1 MFVSCAWSRGIFC
14 HFDVHAIVTPQVPAW
29 PRLSFPCPSCFP
41 LALQMSFILQML
53 MFIQT
58 AFLRII
64 AKSSMVGACGLCMV
78 QRQCCKVCFIHLSQT
93 KQNIIEELCR
103 SVFLWQ
109 FVFCVGSCTRV
120 IISFYLWHMHGSILV
135 RVWSCCVMV

>member
-1 MFVSCAWSRGIFC
+1 MSKPHLPYTHCMAQ
-14 HFDVHAIVTPQVPAW
+14 TE
-29 PRLSFPCPSCFP
+29 FPLPLLPP
-41 LALQMSFILQML
+41 LALQMSFILQKL

-58 AFLRII
+58 AFLIII
-64 AKSSMVGACGLCMV
+64 AKSSMVGACELCMV

-93 KQNIIEELCR
+93 KQNIIEELCW